1 MSVRI
6 LRDIEEAISREVRRI
21 TFQDERTPNLTVLK
35 DTFDPITGENVALP
49 IEANFYD
56 SSADTRQIQY
66 PHFFVKLLRMRE
78 DRFSKRVEPA
88 YGKIY
93 TSYVQSSP
101 KAYEIVIYSSDG
113 IISAAGNDLTTTA
126 FKIKSVQPGYLL
138 RLLSGN
144 NVGTYIIESVTPS
157 NFGPHT
163 ITVSNNLILNIKEL
177 GFETETRQV
186 SFLTPIDLNTVK
198 VGDVFTDSTN
208 TSWNITAI
216 NLDLNKITIDGSS
229 EPSLA
234 IGSKISRIGPVFQ
247 NQDLTMVKFSVMDSS
262 KPITTASGCSKSD
275 TAVAIDASIPV
286 DIYYLVRIDSKER
299 DSHIDVANRM
309 WEEFNPPRTALP
321 TIVRSKLSVDQ
332 KLITDVTAGGSDTIE
347 VESNSDYIV
356 GDSVFIFDELT
367 PTKAVDGKGFQ
378 EVFSAKIVGKVGNT
392 QLVLS
397 KEVPDTFTVYNT
409 TRVVSNA
416 EYKLLMFH
424 FIDHI
429 TRDVEAAQYWSHE
442 FTFWVQAWVD
452 RQGEPTQYDGII
464 QKISLTGELLPDENI
479 IFED

>member
-35 DTFDPITGENVALP
+35 DTFDPITGEVVALP
-49 IEANFYD
+49 VEANFYD

-93 TSYVQSSP
+93 TSYIQSSP
-101 KAYEIVIYSSDG
+101 KAYEIILYSSDG
-113 IISAAGNDLTTTA
+113 LISAPGNNLNTSV
-126 FKIKSVQPGYLL
+126 FKIKSIQPGYLL
-138 RLLSGN
+138 RILSGN
-144 NVGTYIIESVTPS
+144 NTGTYIISSVTPS
-157 NFGPHT
+157 NTGTHT
-163 ITVSNNLILNIKEL
+163 ITVSNDLIINIQTI
-177 GFETETRQV
+177 GFETEARKIA
-186 SFLTPIDLNTVK
+186 FLTPVDLNAVK

-208 TSWNITAI
+208 TSWNITDV
-216 NLDLNKITIDGSS
+216 NLTENKITIDGTTNPNLS
-229 EPSLA
+229 A
-234 IGSKISRIGPVFQ
+234 GSKISRVGSVFQ
-247 NQDLTMVKFSVMDSS
+247 TADLTMIKFTVMDGS
-262 KPITTASGCSKSD
+262 KPITTASGCSKTD
-275 TAVAIDASIPV
+275 TAVGIDPSIPV

-332 KLITDVTAGGSDTIE
+332 KLITDVATGGSTTLE
-347 VESNSDYIV
+347 VESNVDYIV
-356 GDSVFIFDELT
+356 GDSVFVFDELT